1 MQRTVTIVANL
12 LLVIAVPTAARA
24 QLKVTV
30 QPRAESEHSSRYTRS
45 REGLNRQFQHHH
57 EGNCHPSRG
66 AVLAEIVRRAEP
78 NGVKS
83 REVRAQLA
91 VIRKTL
97 TVEERRE
104 AQKIRL
110 IALNQEKRQEKLVK
124 ERATA
129 GGSDRPRDPFLD
141 QLAQERAARTRT
153 TGR

>member
-1 MQRTVTIVANL
+1 MQRTVTVVAFL

-24 QLKVTV
+24 QLTVTV

-45 REGLNRQFQHHH
+45 REEMNRQFQLHH

-66 AVLAEIVRRAEP
+66 AVLADIVRKAGR

-110 IALNQEKRQEKLVK
+110 IALNQEKRQQKLAK
-124 ERATA
+124 QRATA
-129 GGSDRPRDPFLD
+129 GGTDRPRDPFLD
-141 QLAQERAARTRT
+141 QVAQERGTRKRTV
-153 TGR
+153 GR

>member
-1 MQRTVTIVANL
+1 MQRTAIISATL

-24 QLKVTV
+24 QLEVRV
-30 QPRAESEHSSRYTRS
+30 QRRAEAEHSSRYTRS
-45 REGLNRQFQHHH
+45 REGLNRQFQQHH

-66 AVLAEIVRRAEP
+66 AVLADIVRRAGP

-110 IALNQEKRQEKLVK
+110 IALNQDKLQQK
-124 ERATA
+124 LAKQRATA
-129 GGSDRPRDPFLD
+129 GGADRPRDTFLD
-141 QLAQERAARTRT
+141 QVAQERAARKRT
-153 TGR
+153 VGR